1 MPSIQNQHPLWFK
14 IKNWGELA
22 RQLLEELT
30 QHMCP
35 VLGALVPVRSLGIFI
50 FNIFLYKYT
59 EIENIKSEGLQEKGG
74 DFARSQNER
83 SAQATLTSSL
93 TLWKEQRLV

>member
-1 MPSIQNQHPLWFK
+1 MNVFVWGPLRPHLCVSSFVYSQFVSV
-14 IKNWGELA
+14 IINYLF
-22 RQLLEELT
+22 
-30 QHMCP
+30 H
-35 VLGALVPVRSLGIFI
+35 
-50 FNIFLYKYT
+50 IFLYKYT